1 MNNTNIR
8 TRTELTINKN
18 RMVTVVIQQNDMCI
32 HTTSVVTNE
41 DLVEKW
47 NTSNVNSITQSSTI
61 RS

>member
-32 HTTSVVTNE
+32 HTTSVVTIE
-41 DLVEKW
+41 D
-47 NTSNVNSITQSSTI
+47 
-61 RS
+61 